1 MNRIVLIPLAAFAIA
16 LAGCGKSNESTQP
29 ATASAPAAATT
40 NQPQSAGQAL
50 EQYGHTLATAK
61 TTAQRKVDTITVDR
75 AIQAF
80 QADRGQNPQSLD
92 ELIKEGFLPKLPE
105 LPAGMKYDYDPQKGE
120 VSVAPAQ

>member
-1 MNRIVLIPLAAFAIA
+1 MNHTVLIPFAALVVA
-16 LAGCGKSNESTQP
+16 LVGCSKSNEPSQP
-29 ATASAPAAATT
+29 ATASAPTPANT

-105 LPAGMKYDYDPQKGE
+105 LPAGMKYNYDPQKGE
-120 VSVAPAQ
+120 VTVVPAQ